1 MEGIFVK
8 TLLRDKIRV
17 RPNNLTENMKQ
28 MLTDMLRDK
37 YEGKCSQHGYI
48 KPGSIKVDRYSA
60 GYVQAF
66 SLNGDV
72 IYNVSCF
79 AEICNPAIN
88 TIIACK
94 VVNMNKFG
102 ILAEAY
108 IKSKKT
114 TLPIL
119 EVIVAKNMVNIENDV
134 SLDGL
139 NIGDM
144 IYVQIIGRKFEL
156 NDKKISVVG
165 RTVSGPELP
174 NEVKVENPVEEEGPD
189 DIDDDDVTE
198 TDSDDEDKSEKSKSD
213 NEDASSVEEDA
224 ESDQDDLE
232 SDVDFEGGD
241 ELTDLDDDADA
252 ESI

>member
-1 MEGIFVK
+1 MDDIFVK

-17 RPNNLTENMKQ
+17 RPNNLTENIKQ
-28 MLTDMLRDK
+28 LLTEILREK

-48 KPGSIKVDRYSA
+48 KPGSIRVDKCSA
-60 GYVQAF
+60 GYIQSF

-72 IYNVSCF
+72 IYTVSYF

-88 TIIACK
+88 MIIACK

-108 IKSKKT
+108 IQSKKT
-114 TLPIL
+114 TVPVL

-134 SLDGL
+134 SLDNL
-139 NIGDM
+139 NVGDM
-144 IYVQIIGRKFEL
+144 IFVQVIGRKYEL
-156 NDKKISVVG
+156 NDKKISIVG
-165 RTVSGPELP
+165 RTVSGPELQTDVKEKESVLDDEGLE
-174 NEVKVENPVEEEGPD
+174 EVDE
-189 DIDDDDVTE
+189 DVIE
-198 TDSDDEDKSEKSKSD
+198 TDSDDGEDKSEKSD
-213 NEDASSVEEDA
+213 NEDTDEDA

-232 SDVDFEGGD
+232 SEVDFEGSD
-241 ELTDLDDDADA
+241 ALTDLGDDVDA

>member
-1 MEGIFVK
+1 MDDIFVK

-17 RPNNLTENMKQ
+17 RPNNLAENMKQ
-28 MLTDMLRDK
+28 LLTDMLRDK

-48 KPGSIKVDRYSA
+48 KPGSIKVDRCSA

-72 IYNVSCF
+72 VYNVSYF

-88 TIIACK
+88 MIIACK

-119 EVIVAKNMVNIENDV
+119 EIIVAKNMVNIENDMP
-134 SLDGL
+134 LDNL
-139 NIGDM
+139 SIGDM

-174 NEVKVENPVEEEGPD
+174 SDVKEKETHVEDEGLD
-189 DIDDDDVTE
+189 DVDDDDVTE
-198 TDSDDEDKSEKSKSD
+198 TDSDEEDKSEKS
-213 NEDASSVEEDA
+213 EDEDVTSVEDEA

-241 ELTDLDDDADA
+241 ASDELTDLDDDD